1 MQSSHRD
8 IFLYKSERNYIMQV
22 VCEATQ
28 TSEIQV
34 STKDFQFLKAM
45 QYYFGVSSSLLLS
58 LVIPN
63 LHNYG
68 KLF

>member
-1 MQSSHRD
+1 
-8 IFLYKSERNYIMQV
+8 MQV

-34 STKDFQFLKAM
+34 STKDFQFSKAM

-68 KLF
+68 ELF